1 MLLFTVP
8 PSQPVQTAQNI
19 IKYRAMFAYDAT
31 REDELSIKEGDLIN
45 VFTFFS
51 IFKYLFF

>member
-19 IKYRAMFAYDAT
+19 VKYRAMFAYDAT

-45 VFTFFS
+45 VFTFF
-51 IFKYLFF
+51 FFF